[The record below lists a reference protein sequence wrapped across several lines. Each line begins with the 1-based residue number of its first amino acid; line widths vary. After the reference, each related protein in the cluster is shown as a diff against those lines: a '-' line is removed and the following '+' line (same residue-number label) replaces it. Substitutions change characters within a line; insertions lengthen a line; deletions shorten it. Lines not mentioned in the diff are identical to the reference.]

1 MDINEKYAE
10 WEESERMPIATMGEL
25 EMWGITMPGIPYDPE
40 NEHNF
45 VTLPWDTAL
54 KVALEILEV
63 NGVAPEDCYPTLG
76 IDHES
81 GNGPPPA
88 ESLTGAQRDAIHDVH
103 RIHIYSL
110 VLFQEREVR
119 TIWFTNPKKSLH
131 GESPV
136 ENMRRMGPKPVKML
150 LSAQM
155 G

>member
-40 NEHNF
+40 HEHNF
-45 VTLPWDTAL
+45 VTVPWDTAL
-54 KVALEILEV
+54 KIAVELLKV
-63 NGVAPEDCYPTLG
+63 NGVAPEDCYTILG
-76 IDHES
+76 IDQS
-81 GNGPPPA
+81 SDDGLPSV
-88 ESLTGAQRDAIHDVH
+88 ESLTGAQRDAIHDIH

-110 VLFQEREVR
+110 VLLQDKEVR
-119 TIWFTNPKKSLH
+119 KIWFESPKKSLD
-131 GESPV
+131 GESPIQSMV
-136 ENMRRMGPKPVKML
+136 RLGPKPVKML